1 MSRDDL
7 LDINLKVMEQ
17 VGAGIK
23 KYAPKAFVI
32 CITNPLDAM
41 VWALQRFSGL
51 PHDQGRRHGRRAR
64 LARASATSSP
74 TNSTSRWKT

>member
-7 LDINLKVMEQ
+7 VEINLKVMRQ
-17 VGAGIK
+17 VGEGIK

-41 VWALQRFSGL
+41 VWALQEVYRFAEKQSG
-51 PHDQGRRHGRRAR
+51 GHGRRAR
-64 LARASATSSP
+64 RGALPLFSG
-74 TNSTSRWKT
+74 